1 MVGNRL
7 FRESGIKLKNL
18 VSRFSIETSLV
29 KQAQFSPILAQL
41 IVTRRCNIECGY
53 CNEYD
58 LTSKPVPKDILF
70 GRIEKLRQ
78 LGTLSLE
85 FSGGEPLLHPDLC
98 EIIEYTTKKN
108 FVTRMMITNGY
119 LLTEDII
126 KKLNDAGLTHMQ
138 LSVDGVKA
146 NSVTVKVLDR
156 LKPKLELLAKF
167 RNFDVTINSVIG
179 AAPSNEA
186 EQVFDFTDRL
196 GFTPRFLVVHDEN
209 GQMKLGEE
217 DLALYQV
224 LKEKIYKSSTK
235 RIYLDDLLAGKS
247 APFKCRAGSRYL
259 YIDEFGIVHQC
270 SQTIKEYGKPLAEFS
285 VDDLKKNFYTPH
297 HCADRCTI
305 GCARTN
311 SAPDGWRKQ

>member
-1 MVGNRL
+1 MLGNPV
-7 FRESGIKLKNL
+7 FRESGIKLKNF
-18 VSRFSIETSLV
+18 VSRFGIETSPV
-29 KQAQFSPILAQL
+29 QQAKFSPILAQL
-41 IVTRRCNIECGY
+41 IVTRKCNLECGY

-58 LTSKPVPKDILF
+58 LTSTPVPKDVLF

-85 FSGGEPLLHPDLC
+85 FSGGEPLLHPDLF
-98 EIIEYTTKKN
+98 EIIEYATKKN
-108 FVTRMMITNGY
+108 FITRMMITNGY
-119 LLTEDII
+119 LLSEDII
-126 KKLNDAGLTHMQ
+126 KKLNDVGLTHMQ

-146 NSVTVKVLDR
+146 NSMTVKVLDR

-167 RNFDVTINSVIG
+167 RKFDVTINSVIG
-179 AAPSNEA
+179 ASPASEV

-209 GQMKLGEE
+209 GQMKLSRE
-217 DLALYQV
+217 DLDLYHV
-224 LKEKIYKSSTK
+224 LKERIYKSSTK
-235 RIYLDDLLAGKS
+235 KIYLDELLAGKS
-247 APFKCRAGSRYL
+247 AYFKCRAGSRYL

-270 SQTIKEYGKPLAEFS
+270 SQTMQEYGKSLTEFS

-311 SAPDGWRKQ
+311 STLDGWRQQ